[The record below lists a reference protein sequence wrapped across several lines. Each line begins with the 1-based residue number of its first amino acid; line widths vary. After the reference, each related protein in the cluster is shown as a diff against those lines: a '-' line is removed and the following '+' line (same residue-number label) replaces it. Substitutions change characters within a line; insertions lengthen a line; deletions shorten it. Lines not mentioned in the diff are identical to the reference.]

1 MKKYLGKKVYF
12 IDQYTYEDFDIEE
25 YTIQRMEVI
34 NNGEVFFEAKNLN
47 KATKSFLKEAFG
59 RSVFFSKRAAKRGLK
74 KAKQSPTEI
83 VFDKKTKIKIV
94 VENTKGETTVIN
106 TAVNLNQPQSNLLLS
121 LFKNLSNIWSL
132 KATTD
137 DGSTVVDFLPF

>member
-1 MKKYLGKKVYF
+1 MKNYLGKKVYF

-34 NNGEVFFEAKNLN
+34 NNGEVFFEAK
-47 KATKSFLKEAFG
+47 
-59 RSVFFSKRAAKRGLK
+59 KRAAKRGLK